1 MENVREKMRR
11 KRSETTDL
19 IQQKLAGR
27 PNCASN
33 VNQFNLTTFICYRE
47 TKLPAWATLL
57 FCLSPT
63 LGISE
68 EF

>member
-27 PNCASN
+27 TNCA
-33 VNQFNLTTFICYRE
+33 
-47 TKLPAWATLL
+47 
-57 FCLSPT
+57 
-63 LGISE
+63 
-68 EF
+68 